1 MSDTSQELTR
11 RHLVRMMEC
20 DLVHDS
26 AAIVQRRNEFL
37 GIDQAPSAGPESH
50 DYSAVQESRARATQ
64 MLDMIRSRF
73 WDYSSAELI
82 AAIAQIDLVAL
93 PDLKFSVARLS
104 YVAERRDELQEIEA
118 HDSCVPEVLSGIKRV
133 FLMSPSSAISER
145 KWIASKFDSKVVS
158 GARKMLKMM
167 KSKHEGLYS
176 LERDWLDQILIQGN
190 KQNSEKRTYVAIVIG
205 ILVLIMAALVSQ

>member
-1 MSDTSQELTR
+1 
-11 RHLVRMMEC
+11 
-20 DLVHDS
+20 
-26 AAIVQRRNEFL
+26 
-37 GIDQAPSAGPESH
+37 
-50 DYSAVQESRARATQ
+50 
-64 MLDMIRSRF
+64 
-73 WDYSSAELI
+73 
-82 AAIAQIDLVAL
+82 
-93 PDLKFSVARLS
+93 
-104 YVAERRDELQEIEA
+104 
-118 HDSCVPEVLSGIKRV
+118 
-133 FLMSPSSAISER
+133 MSPSSAISER